1 MRRFRDLGSSV
12 LFISHRIEELHGLV
26 DTVTVLRDGRH
37 VATQFESDLD
47 RSSIVALM
55 VGRKFE
61 SLYDAHSHDHAVA
74 GEERLRVE
82 GLGLTRKFEDVSFSV
97 HAGEVVTLAGLVG
110 SGRSEIAEAIFGV
123 TPPTSGQVYLNG
135 RSVKVV
141 DNRQM
146 LSLGVAYLPEDR
158 DGRGLITEFSIRAN
172 IVLAVLDR
180 LSRHGYV
187 SRTSEDAVARRQ
199 ADSLQVK
206 MSSIDQSVSA
216 LSGGN
221 RQKVVLAKWLAT
233 EPRVLILDEP
243 THGIDVAT
251 KAQVHGLV
259 ARLAASGLAILQ
271 ISSDLPEVLAT
282 SDRVLV
288 ISEGRL
294 VASFNREDATQE
306 KIMLAATASSTRQ

>member
-1 MRRFRDLGSSV
+1 
-12 LFISHRIEELHGLV
+12 
-26 DTVTVLRDGRH
+26 
-37 VATQFESDLD
+37 
-47 RSSIVALM
+47 
-55 VGRKFE
+55 
-61 SLYDAHSHDHAVA
+61 
-74 GEERLRVE
+74 
-82 GLGLTRKFEDVSFSV
+82 
-97 HAGEVVTLAGLVG
+97 
-110 SGRSEIAEAIFGV
+110 
-123 TPPTSGQVYLNG
+123 
-135 RSVKVV
+135 
-141 DNRQM
+141 M